1 LAIEITGGAMTAAVL
16 PHVPAAKR
24 RLRRFVARNLP
35 FLLSS
40 AVLALLLIGSVLPTD
55 WLPYDPHD
63 PSLPSRF
70 LKPWSEDRSGDFHIL
85 GADFLGRDMLSRLLF
100 SGRYSLVLALGAAL
114 ITTVAAVGFGISA
127 GYRGGWYDT
136 LVMRVVDGL
145 LSLPVLLIA
154 IVLAAIVGRGVG
166 ALAVILALTGWADYT
181 RVIRAEA
188 LTLRD
193 LAFVDASRTAGAS
206 TFRILLRDVLP
217 NVVSTMSVM
226 STYLVAR
233 FMLLES
239 SISFL
244 GMGVVPPASS
254 WGVMVGEGRE
264 YIFDAPFVS
273 VIPGLL
279 ITVTVIAVNFVG
291 DGLRDLLDPR
301 GRRL

>member
-1 LAIEITGGAMTAAVL
+1 
-16 PHVPAAKR
+16 
-24 RLRRFVARNLP
+24 
-35 FLLSS
+35 
-40 AVLALLLIGSVLPTD
+40 
-55 WLPYDPHD
+55 
-63 PSLPSRF
+63 
-70 LKPWSEDRSGDFHIL
+70 
-85 GADFLGRDMLSRLLF
+85 
-100 SGRYSLVLALGAAL
+100 
-114 ITTVAAVGFGISA
+114 
-127 GYRGGWYDT
+127 
-136 LVMRVVDGL
+136 
-145 LSLPVLLIA
+145 
-154 IVLAAIVGRGVG
+154 
-166 ALAVILALTGWADYT
+166 
-181 RVIRAEA
+181 VIRAEA